1 MRPDMRKV
9 LTERPRYGPRL
20 KDPKGYKKQLQR
32 ELAYAQD
39 FTIERKPDGVTGVV
53 FVYEHEAES
62 DPARRE
68 SMRKKWKASFGHK
81 TFNDHLEPIH
91 KLLVKNAGRQWSD
104 VWSEVCE
111 HADERSTSGH
121 HLREHVW
128 RYVEHHAEKE
138 DDVVYGPPRW
148 SSVRPELRPGDLYV
162 DPATGALAQYRPEA
176 SRKNYW
182 TKLTWNRIAPVTPP
196 PKRVQAGPLRQYQLV
211 NNCWFEL
218 LLEEVPPKGR
228 RLSFLMVRDAFLR
241 RMLSFGSEEYSPDE
255 TACIQAYGFVGNGNK
270 LVYCTKKRQLSK
282 SEIRKA
288 GLKR

>member
-1 MRPDMRKV
+1 MRKV

-39 FTIERKPDGVTGVV
+39 FTIECNPDGVSGVV
-53 FVYEHEAES
+53 LVYEHEAET

-68 SMRKKWKASFGHK
+68 SMRKKWKSNFSHK
-81 TFNDHLEPIH
+81 TFNDHLEPIR
-91 KLLVKNAGRQWSD
+91 KLLVKNAGRPWSD

-111 HADERSTSGH
+111 HADERSVAGH

-128 RYVEHHAEKE
+128 RYVEHHARKE
-138 DDVVYGPPRW
+138 DGAVYGPPRW

-162 DPATGALAQYRPEA
+162 DPTTGALAQYRPEA

-182 TKLTWNRIAPVTPP
+182 AKLTWGRLAPVTPP

-211 NNCWFEL
+211 NSCWFEL
-218 LLEEVPPKGR
+218 FLAEVPDEP
-228 RLSFLMVRDAFLR
+228 LFMAQDVFLR
-241 RMLSFGSEEYSPDE
+241 RQVSFGRDSYSSDQS
-255 TACIQAYGFVGNGNK
+255 ACIAAYGYVGNGNK
-270 LVYCTKKRQLSK
+270 LVYCAKKRQLSK